1 MVSLKIHSK
10 GDFFRALLKEAG
22 LLNNLRL
29 GSNLIQIDTLL

>member
-22 LLNNLRL
+22 PLHNLRL
-29 GSNLIQIDTLL
+29 GSNLVQIDALL

>member
-22 LLNNLRL
+22 LLHNLRL